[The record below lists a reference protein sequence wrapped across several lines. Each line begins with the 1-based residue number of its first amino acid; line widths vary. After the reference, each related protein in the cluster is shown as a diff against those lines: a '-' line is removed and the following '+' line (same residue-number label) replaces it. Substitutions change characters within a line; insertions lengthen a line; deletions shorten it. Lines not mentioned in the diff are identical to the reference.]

1 MENSAPDSRHVIIAD
16 DDDDDFYIFSVAVE
30 ELSITI
36 VLSRA
41 KDGNI
46 LIRLLDDKIPD
57 ILFLDIMLPGK
68 DGRQCLK
75 EIRANH
81 RYDGLPVVMYT
92 SMKDMREIEFCYREG
107 ANLYVMKPTGYS
119 DLKTIL
125 ERILSIDWKKMM
137 YYPPL
142 SQFVVNGFLSSPDQG
157 LPAQG

>member
-1 MENSAPDSRHVIIAD
+1 MIAE
-16 DDDDDFYIFSVAVE
+16 DDDDDFYIFSVALE

-41 KDGNI
+41 ENGNI
-46 LIRLLDDKIPD
+46 LIRLLNDKVPD
-57 ILFLDIMLPGK
+57 ILFLDLMMPGT

-81 RYDGLPVVMYT
+81 KYDALPVIVYT
-92 SMKDMREIEFCYREG
+92 SMKDMKEVEFCYREG
-107 ANLYVMKPTGYS
+107 ANLYVIKPTGFA

-125 ERILSIDWKKMM
+125 ERILTIDWKKVM

-142 SQFVVNGFLSSPDQG
+142 SQFLING
-157 LPAQG
+157 